1 MFRFFVPGPLPNFN
15 DMIDSAKGC
24 GGRGYRYSTLKAQWK
39 QTIALHAM
47 AAGIKHVERARFEF
61 RWVEAN
67 RKRDPDNIAAAK
79 KLVFDSLMLA
89 KVLDNDGWKQVA
101 GWTDSFEVGGKPGVE
116 VTIIPVP

>member
-1 MFRFFVPGPLPNFN
+1 
-15 DMIDSAKGC
+15 MIDSAKGC

-89 KVLDNDGWKQVA
+89 KVLTNDGWKQIA
-101 GWTDSFEVGGKPGVE
+101 GWTDTFEVGPRPGVE